1 MADSI
6 PGPRWNGYV
15 GAVQVRSGTTA
26 LAAKSKAASISIDSN
41 DSYTLKFNQNGTVVS
56 VLDSGANPLTKSAT
70 LTAASYAASTHQDQ
84 LGSKITLTPATTVT
98 AANGLN
104 AFRGEVNLTAGK
116 TLGDGTASYVVGVY
130 GRVNFNSATV
140 NIGSGDLAAVYG
152 KFDLGTSTL
161 TSGHIAPV
169 QSNIVNPPASAATTG
184 AVALFYGESASGS
197 KINAGLQ
204 LFMAANFAFVMD
216 DVNTS
221 NFLPAISSTTLNGL
235 NIKVQLNGTTYY
247 IPTKQAA

>member
-1 MADSI
+1 MASAA
-6 PGPRWNGYV
+6 PFFNLNPRF
-15 GAVQVRSGTTA
+15 APS
-26 LAAKSKAASISIDSN
+26 
-41 DSYTLKFNQNGTVVS
+41 S
-56 VLDSGANPLTKSAT
+56 VLGHTQKRT
-70 LTAASYAASTHQDQ
+70 LTAAAYGASAHQDFWY
-84 LGSKITLTPATTVT
+84 SKLTLTPATTMT

-104 AFRGEVNLTAGK
+104 AIRGELNLTAGK
-116 TLGDGTASYVVGVY
+116 TFGSGASSFFTAVY
-130 GRVNFNSATV
+130 GRVNFNTATI
-140 NIGSGDLAAVYG
+140 NIASGDIAAVYG
-152 KFDLGTSTL
+152 KFDMGSTSTL

-184 AVALFYGESASGS
+184 AVALFYGESASGT
-197 KINAGLQ
+197 KINTGLE
-204 LFMAANFAFVMD
+204 LYMAANFAFVMT

>member
-1 MADSI
+1 MASSA
-6 PGPRWNGYV
+6 PFFNLNPRFAPS
-15 GAVQVRSGTTA
+15 AVLGFQQKR
-26 LAAKSKAASISIDSN
+26 
-41 DSYTLKFNQNGTVVS
+41 
-56 VLDSGANPLTKSAT
+56 T
-70 LTAASYAASTHQDQ
+70 LTAAAYGVSTNQNFALHK
-84 LGSKITLTPATTVT
+84 LTLTPTTTMT

-104 AFRGEVNLTAGK
+104 AIRGELNLTAGK
-116 TLGDGTASYVVGVY
+116 TFGSGSPSFFTGVY

-169 QSNIVNPPASAATTG
+169 QANIVNPPASAATTG
-184 AVALFYGESASGS
+184 AVALFYGESASGT
-197 KINAGLQ
+197 KINCGMELY
-204 LFMAANFAFVMD
+204 MAANFAFVMT

-221 NFLPAISSTTLNGL
+221 NYLPAISSTTLNGL

-247 IPTKQAA
+247 IKTGTEA